1 MTARQ
6 LTGWGGEQG
15 SRGVGAEIA
24 PSAFLQRK
32 LDLTPLHFLL
42 DFVRQL

>member
-1 MTARQ
+1 MTA
-6 LTGWGGEQG
+6 LLEGDQG
-15 SRGVGAEIA
+15 RRGAGAEIV

-42 DFVRQL
+42 DFLRQL